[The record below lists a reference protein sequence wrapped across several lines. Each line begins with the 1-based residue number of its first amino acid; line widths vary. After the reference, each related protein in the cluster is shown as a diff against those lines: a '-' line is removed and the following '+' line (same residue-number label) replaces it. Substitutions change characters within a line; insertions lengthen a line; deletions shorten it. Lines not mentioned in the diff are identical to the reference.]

1 MRYARSRSEKS
12 FSLKASPLGTTLLCK
27 AWLVSVSRVR
37 DYRFGRYP
45 TVGIVLAV
53 WAVVYAVGG
62 SLEGRA
68 EEARVRRL
76 RFRHHVIDVG
86 VEGRGFGQTALGDLT
101 GDGRPEFVMGVSGG
115 QIYVYE
121 YQSPERWVRY
131 RIGENSPSDVGLAL
145 LDVDRDG
152 RLDLVTGGAWYRN
165 GGSLSQ
171 PFERIVFDPKLRGV
185 HDMAV
190 ADLDGDGRLDVV
202 CLSDRADLRWYR
214 IPDDPREPWEM
225 ISIGPPVHA
234 GLAVGDLN
242 GDGAPDVVRTNVWFE
257 NQERG
262 RKWVEHPIGPST
274 PPPPDFRPKFAFD
287 ATKARVVDMNGDGRN
302 DVVFTDAEI
311 PGGKIWWM
319 ENKDGRGTVWQR
331 HDVFVPQPNQPR
343 RGAFHSLVV
352 ADFTGDGALDIFS
365 AEMEWVRGAAPPRW
379 YIWENVDGRGHQWR
393 EHVILDVN
401 LGGHECVAG
410 DVTGDGKLD
419 ILGKPWVPH
428 KDNALG
434 GKSFVV
440 FLENLSD

>member
-1 MRYARSRSEKS
+1 MKFAHSRGDKRLGAKVLQVSLVQVPEVGRVTPKKVRHDRFARSAAGGVLLAISALIHGWFGWSEA
-12 FSLKASPLGTTLLCK
+12 KADGPRIEK
-27 AWLVSVSRVR
+27 
-37 DYRFGRYP
+37 
-45 TVGIVLAV
+45 
-53 WAVVYAVGG
+53 
-62 SLEGRA
+62 
-68 EEARVRRL
+68 L
-76 RFRHHVIDVG
+76 RFRHHVIDIG
-86 VEGRGFGQTALGDLT
+86 MDGRGFGQTALADLT

-115 QIYVYE
+115 PIYVYE
-121 YQSPERWVRY
+121 YHTPQQWTRY
-131 RIGENSPSDVGLAL
+131 RVGENSPSEVGLAV
-145 LDVDRDG
+145 LDVDGDG
-152 RLDLVTGGAWYRN
+152 RLDLVAGGAWYRN
-165 GGSLSQ
+165 SGSLSN
-171 PFERIVFDPKLRGV
+171 PFERLVFDPKLAGV

-190 ADLDGDGRLDVV
+190 ADLDGNGRLDVI

-242 GDGAPDVVRTNVWFE
+242 GDDAPDVVRTNVWFE

-274 PPPPDFRPKFAFD
+274 PPPADFRPKFAFD
-287 ATKARVVDMNGDGRN
+287 ATKAWVVDMNRDGRN

-311 PGGKIWWM
+311 PGGKVWWM
-319 ENKDGRGTVWQR
+319 ENKDGLGKVWER

-352 ADFTGDGALDIFS
+352 ADFTGDGGLDIFS
-365 AEMEWVRGAAPPRW
+365 AEMEWVRGAVPPRW
-379 YIWENVDGRGHQWR
+379 YIWENVDGRGRQWQ

-401 LGGHECVAG
+401 LGGHECVVG

-419 ILGKPWVPH
+419 IVGKPWIPH
-428 KDNALG
+428 KENALG

-440 FLENLSD
+440 FLENVSE